1 MEIATDTTRGG
12 AVTLP
17 TPILGMTA
25 AGPSARV
32 RPRVTDGGGGKA
44 SDHGGD
50 MGEGAERATLS
61 SCAKRRTVDEAGD
74 YGARSATSRVGES
87 FEM

>member
-1 MEIATDTTRGG
+1 VDTNSGHIGPEHRTDVAGG
-12 AVTLP
+12 RAGSLP

-44 SDHGGD
+44 GDDERD
-50 MGEGAERATLS
+50 MGEGVERATLS
-61 SCAKRRTVDEAGD
+61 
-74 YGARSATSRVGES
+74 YGGKEGP
-87 FEM
+87 